1 MGQTQTR
8 RQRRVAV
15 ADAAAAAEP
24 RASWTADAIIEFAQ
38 AEGWDPTVYP
48 PGWGGDIVKPA
59 IAFLFRNGY
68 RVGIVRPTPG
78 VEERRKWWVTRKPGW
93 RAVLNPIALRNV
105 AAPAAAAIAE
115 DAALRARVAQ
125 RADDQGAGRSRGRL
139 VDEYNVD
146 LDANLGE
153 GPRFGGRRSRR
164 RRRRSRRRRR
174 RSRRHKR
181 RKHRKKT
188 RRRRTRRRKN

>member
-1 MGQTQTR
+1 MGQTQTKKEKQRDLAASAAER
-8 RQRRVAV
+8 R
-15 ADAAAAAEP
+15 AAADRRSGRP
-24 RASWTADAIIEFAQ
+24 R
-38 AEGWDPTVYP
+38 
-48 PGWGGDIVKPA
+48 
-59 IAFLFRNGY
+59 
-68 RVGIVRPTPG
+68 
-78 VEERRKWWVTRKPGW
+78 W
-93 RAVLNPIALRNV
+93 RTM
-105 AAPAAAAIAE
+105 
-115 DAALRARVAQ
+115 
-125 RADDQGAGRSRGRL
+125 

-174 RSRRHKR
+174 RSRRRRRRHKR